1 MPSIPSMC
9 INLGVV
15 SSQVEI
21 LIVEEENVQKQAY
34 LLIEAVWEGGV
45 HHNEILRDEKV
56 QKMVTSPSNSQDQ

>member
-1 MPSIPSMC
+1 
-9 INLGVV
+9 
-15 SSQVEI
+15 
-21 LIVEEENVQKQAY
+21 VEEENVQKQAY